1 MHETHDDVRREVTV
15 ERDAEAAFDAFT
27 RELGAWWPGA
37 YTFSGEAFA
46 TAEVEPRERGR
57 WYERDATGR
66 ELAWG
71 EVRGWEPPSRLL
83 LSWRVAADRTQEPP
97 ERASEVEVR
106 FLRDREGRTRV
117 VLTHRA
123 FARHGEGAETM
134 RAGMASDQGWRL
146 LLDRF
151 AAYLHDGTP
160 PAHPG

>member
-1 MHETHDDVRREVTV
+1 MHEMHDDVRREVGV
-15 ERDAEAAFDAFT
+15 DRDAEAAFHAFT

-46 TAEVEPRERGR
+46 TAEVEPRAGGR
-57 WYERDATGR
+57 WYERDASGS

-71 EVRGWEPPSRLL
+71 EVRAWEPPSRLV

-106 FLRDREGRTRV
+106 FLAEEEGRTRV
-117 VLTHRA
+117 VLTHRD
-123 FARHGEGAETM
+123 FARHGGGAETM
-134 RAGMASDQGWRL
+134 RTGMASEQGWRL

-151 AAYLHDGTP
+151 AAYLHE
-160 PAHPG
+160 AHLGAAE